1 MLRDLDSHLL
11 RAFVTVIE
19 TGSVSAA
26 AQKLSRTQAAVSMQ
40 LRRLEEQLGQRLL
53 ERSPRGATLTGAGQM
68 LMPYAQRILEA
79 GADAQRVLCDG
90 HVSGTVRLGLL
101 EDVAVGRLP
110 SVLQRF
116 SASYVDVGLEM
127 IVDSS
132 QALSRMLTQGE
143 LDIVIGDPGV
153 IDASALKT
161 WTQPLRWVG
170 SRNLKIDWRK
180 TPLPVIAFVGTC
192 AWQDKAFAALNRARI
207 PWRIV
212 CKSTS
217 LLAIQ
222 AAVDGGLGVAVM
234 LAGHVRH
241 DSMRVLGAREGLPPA
256 PQADFGLFT
265 ATSQANVNSAQ
276 HALLDLLN
284 EDIENSVVLEKDQ
297 A

>member
-1 MLRDLDSHLL
+1 MARDLDSHLL
-11 RAFVTVIE
+11 RAFLTVIE

-26 AQKLSRTQAAVSMQ
+26 AQKLARTQAAVSLQ
-40 LRRLEEQLGQRLL
+40 LRRLEEQVGQRLL
-53 ERSPRGATLTGAGQM
+53 ERSARGATLTGAGQL

-79 GADAQRVLCDG
+79 GADAQRLLSDG

-116 SASYVDVGLEM
+116 SASYEDVGLEM

-132 QALSRMLTQGE
+132 KALSQMLIHGE

-153 IDASALKT
+153 IDASAVKT

-170 SRNLKIDWRK
+170 SRHLKVDWRK

-234 LAGHVRH
+234 LTGHVRH
-241 DSMRVLGAREGLPPA
+241 DSMRILSAREGLPTVPH
-256 PQADFGLFT
+256 ADFGLFA
-265 ATSQANVNSAQ
+265 ATSPANANPAQ
-276 HALLDLLN
+276 QVLLDFLN
-284 EDIENSVVLEKDQ
+284 EDIESFLALEKGLV
-297 A
+297 

>member
-1 MLRDLDSHLL
+1 MRDLDSHLL
-11 RAFVTVIE
+11 RAFLTVIE

-26 AQKLSRTQAAVSMQ
+26 AQKLARTQAAVSMQ
-40 LRRLEEQLGQRLL
+40 LRRLEEQLGHRLL

-79 GADAQRVLCDG
+79 GADAQRVLGDS

-110 SVLQRF
+110 SVLQHF
-116 SASYVDVGLEM
+116 SASYTDVVLEI

-132 QALSRMLTQGE
+132 TALSRMLTHGE

-153 IDASALKT
+153 IDASAVKT

-192 AWQDKAFAALNRARI
+192 AWQEKAFAALNRARI
-207 PWRIV
+207 PWRVV

-222 AAVDGGLGVAVM
+222 AAVDAGLGVAVM
-234 LAGHVRH
+234 LMGHVRH
-241 DSMRVLGAREGLPPA
+241 DAVRVLGAREGLPP
-256 PQADFGLFT
+256 PPHADFGLF
-265 ATSQANVNSAQ
+265 AGSLEANANSAQ
-276 HALLDLLN
+276 HALLDFLS
-284 EDIENSVVLEKDQ
+284 EDIENFLALEKDQ

>member
-26 AQKLSRTQAAVSMQ
+26 AHKLSRTQAAVSMQ
-40 LRRLEEQLGQRLL
+40 LRRLEELLGQRLL

-79 GADAQRVLCDG
+79 GADAQRLLSDG

-110 SVLQRF
+110 AVLQRF
-116 SASYVDVGLEM
+116 CASYEDVVLEM

-132 QALSRMLTQGE
+132 KALSRMLTQGE

-153 IDASALKT
+153 IDASAVKT

-207 PWRIV
+207 PWRIA

-222 AAVDGGLGVAVM
+222 AAVEGGLGVAVM
-234 LAGHVRH
+234 LTGHVRH
-241 DSMRVLGAREGLPPA
+241 DSMRILSAREGLPPA
-256 PQADFGLFT
+256 PYADFGLFT
-265 ATSQANVNSAQ
+265 SNLEEGENSAQ
-276 HALLDLLN
+276 RVLLDFLS
-284 EDIENSVVLEKDQ
+284 EDIENFLTREANQ
-297 A
+297 T